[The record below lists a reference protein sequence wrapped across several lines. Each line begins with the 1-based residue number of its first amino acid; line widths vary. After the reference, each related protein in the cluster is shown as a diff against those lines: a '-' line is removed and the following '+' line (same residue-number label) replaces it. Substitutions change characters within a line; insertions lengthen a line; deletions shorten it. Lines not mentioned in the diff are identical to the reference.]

1 MRLEPKAK
9 PVRIRIKS
17 GGEEHF
23 NLESLRRNFSV
34 QDLWEAVR
42 GKSLSRWL
50 QRQEEKEMS
59 AAVDDFCKIEKPS
72 VEDYVRFSTLF
83 FANESIVDVDSL
95 LKFYK
100 SKGLEKNVKN
110 AFLELFDSLSFETG
124 RQWFE
129 SFRHLKKAEEWID
142 YFEHRIDGLD
152 NKEAVKCHELLLS
165 LYRERGET
173 REMTYHQKELAKLLG
188 DLAKTD
194 ENLLERLL
202 ESGDYQSV
210 KSIYDNPETQN
221 KVDKNKW
228 IEVFRTRKD
237 SLSDQDKGECLYI
250 LYTLYES
257 VQNKGM
263 AKMALK
269 LSAGLGCQQAK
280 KKLPPTTPRYPKIME
295 MSKRANDGTI
305 NSIGA
310 ELFQLSKSAENTQE
324 KAHYLTCYH
333 CIQLFIH
340 TRYNY
345 YNTQPVK
352 EDRNEIGR
360 NNKDEKPLVFLVA
373 GLAWEAETWRD
384 NNKEMY
390 KEIGNYVLPD
400 DFRKIFEAK
409 KANKELVVT
418 AECGLSCNVLKDP
431 IIDQMFFF
439 METYGERYSFE

>member
-1 MRLEPKAK
+1 MKLEPKAK

-23 NLESLRRNFSV
+23 NLESLKQNFSV
-34 QDLWEAVR
+34 QDLWEAVI

-50 QRQEEKEMS
+50 RRQNEKEL
-59 AAVDDFCKIEKPS
+59 ADGVDGFCKIEKPS
-72 VEDYVRFSTLF
+72 VDDYVRFSNLF
-83 FANESIVDVDSL
+83 FTDETIVDADSL
-95 LKFYK
+95 IKFYQ
-100 SKGLEKNVKN
+100 SKGLKKNVKN
-110 AFLELFDSLSFETG
+110 AFLELFDSLSYENG
-124 RQWFE
+124 KQWFE
-129 SFRHLKKAEEWID
+129 SFRPMKKAEEWISF
-142 YFEHRIDGLD
+142 FEQRIDRLD
-152 NKEAVKCHELLLS
+152 NMEAVDCHDILS
-165 LYRERGET
+165 LLYKERGDF
-173 REMTYHQKELAKLLG
+173 REMIYHQKEFGKLLG
-188 DLAKTD
+188 SLAKTD
-194 ENLLERLL
+194 DNLLERLL

-210 KSIYDNPETQN
+210 KSIYDSPETQN

-228 IEVFRTRKD
+228 IEVFRILKD

-269 LSAGLGCQQAK
+269 LSAGLGYQQAK
-280 KKLPPTTPRYPKIME
+280 KKLPPTAPRYPKIME

-310 ELFQLSKSAENTQE
+310 ELFQLSKSSENTQE

-333 CIQLFIH
+333 CMQLFIR

-373 GLAWEAETWRD
+373 GLAWENKRHD
-384 NNKEMY
+384 NGKEMY
-390 KEIGNYVLPD
+390 KDIGNYVLPD

-418 AECGLSCNVLKDP
+418 AECGLNCNVLKDP

-439 METYGERYSFE
+439 METYGEKYSFE